1 MIGERLAAG
10 GNRVSAQAGTLRVR
24 RKPAIDRKGSV
35 APVIALRERL
45 ADGLQHS
52 VLMQLMLAM
61 SFVAVAGM
69 LYLAQA
75 SQASVLQFN
84 IQDLQNTRTQIS
96 AQNAGL
102 EATATSLNSVTRVNT
117 LALGQYHMTEPD
129 FPHAIW
135 INVSAPTVVL
145 LRPAYTS
152 VVSAQRQSRPAAWMV
167 RFLSV
172 VKNSL

>member
-1 MIGERLAAG
+1 MIGQRLSAG
-10 GNRVSAQAGTLRVR
+10 GNRVAARASTLRAR
-24 RKPAIDRKGSV
+24 RQPAIDRTGSV
-35 APVIALRERL
+35 APVVALRERL

-61 SFVAVAGM
+61 SFVALAGM

-75 SQASVLQFN
+75 SQTSVLQFN
-84 IQDLQNTRTQIS
+84 IQDLHYTQTQLA
-96 AQNAGL
+96 AQNASL
-102 EATATSLNSVTRVNT
+102 QAAATSLNSVTRVNS
-117 LALGQYHMTEPD
+117 LALGRFQMTKPD
-129 FPHAIW
+129 FSHAIW

-145 LRPAYTS
+145 LQPAYAN
-152 VVSAQRQSRPAAWMV
+152 VRSAQRQSRPAAWIV

>member
-10 GNRVSAQAGTLRVR
+10 GNRVAARAGSLRAR
-24 RKPAIDRKGSV
+24 RQPATERARRV
-35 APVIALRERL
+35 APVVALRDRL

-52 VLMQLMLAM
+52 VLMQLMCAM
-61 SFVAVAGM
+61 SFVALAGM

-84 IQDLQNTRTQIS
+84 IQDLQYTRTQLS
-96 AQNAGL
+96 AQNASL
-102 EATATSLNSVTRVNT
+102 QATATSLNSVTRVNS
-117 LALGQYHMTEPD
+117 LALGPFHMTKPD
-129 FPHAIW
+129 FSHAIW
-135 INVSAPTVVL
+135 INVSAPTIMA
-145 LRPAYTS
+145 LRPAYTN
-152 VVSAQRQSRPAAWMV
+152 VPSAQRQSRPAAWIV